1 MSIRFW
7 RPVARP
13 FRTGAVVAALVT
25 ALAQLAPATAVADRG
40 HDHGNAY
47 DHGSRPDQ
55 AAGRG
60 QGRGFDEPAVGFAP
74 PSTRL
79 VPAAPKEVGLNTA
92 EIEGMLAELR
102 AYLEPQPVGRPLYPG
117 AVVLAAHDGKVVV
130 HEAMGH
136 AVKYAD
142 ANGTEL
148 PAEQQVPMRPDTIF
162 DMASISKLFT
172 SIVVMQQ
179 VEAGRIDLDAPVA
192 SYLPTFATN
201 GKESIT
207 VRQLLTH
214 TSGLPS
220 WMRLWEPYPDRE
232 SRIRAVL
239 EVAPKAPPQTL
250 YEYSDLNLITL
261 GVLVE
266 KVSGKS
272 LDVLVR
278 EGITEPLGM
287 VDTGYNP
294 PADKLN
300 RIAATEYQTDPP
312 RGMVRGSVHDEN
324 AWSLGGVAGHAGVF
338 STANDLAI
346 LAQAILNGGT
356 YQRHRV
362 LRRESVAQML
372 TNFNEAFP
380 GHSHGLG
387 FDLDQRFYMGAL
399 SSPATAGHTGF
410 TGTSIVID
418 PLSRSFVIL
427 LTNRVHPRREWSNVN
442 AARRVAADRFAQAL
456 AVTPR
461 RGRTAWYT
469 GRDDATTATLTL
481 PVRLR
486 ADRTRLAFELFVDT
500 EESDRLTLEISRGE
514 AWEPLPFVVSSR
526 GRVSEHDGEIS
537 GFTGRVWQLARAEID
552 GPLGEVRIRWRFTT
566 DPSQRGR
573 GVYVDSVRLGDSQGA
588 LFDGEREPDAFLA
601 DGWVQ
606 ARR

>member
-1 MSIRFW
+1 MSVRFW
-7 RPVARP
+7 RPLLPR
-13 FRTGAVVAALVT
+13 RVAALVT
-25 ALAQLAPATAVADRG
+25 VLLTGLVHGAPAPAVAG
-40 HDHGNAY
+40 HDHGTTHA
-47 DHGSRPDQ
+47 HDQ

-60 QGRGFDEPAVGFAP
+60 HGRGFDEPAVGFAP

-79 VPAAPKEVGLNTA
+79 VPAAPKEAGLNTA
-92 EIEGMLAELR
+92 EIEGMLADLR
-102 AYLEPQPVGRPLYPG
+102 AYLETPPGGRPLYPG

-142 ANGTEL
+142 ASGITL
-148 PAEQQVPMRPDTIF
+148 PADQQVPMRPDTIF

-192 SYLPTFATN
+192 SYLPSFATN

-220 WMRLWEPYPDRE
+220 WMRLWSYPDRE

-266 KVSGKS
+266 KVSGKP

-287 VDTGYNP
+287 EDTGYNP
-294 PADKLN
+294 PADKLD

-346 LAQAILNGGT
+346 LAQTILNGGT
-356 YQRHRV
+356 YQRQRV

-442 AARRVAADRFAQAL
+442 PARRVVADRLAQAL

-500 EESDRLTLEISRGE
+500 EESDRLTLEISRGDT
-514 AWEPLPFVVSSR
+514 WEPLPFVVASR
-526 GRVSEHDGEIS
+526 GRVSEHDGTIS

-552 GPLGEVRIRWRFTT
+552 GPPGEVRIRWRFTT
-566 DPSQRGR
+566 DASQRGR
-573 GVYVDSVRLGDSQGA
+573 GVYVDSVRLGDAEGT

-606 ARR
+606 AEG